1 MPFDVTES
9 NVHSRSS
16 ISESEDHSAISNFLN
31 LLFNNLNWT
40 VTEFLVALK
49 EIETAAKNRF
59 VHLSVQSVI
68 HRSLLVTGCRSSSD
82 LRELQRKCNITF
94 ELATFLFR
102 IIEILTYASPWLFLR
117 GLDINLS
124 RLCEILLHVINQVTV
139 GKHSV
144 LFEAIVQLKLPGLDK
159 LSRAA
164 ILDPF
169 VGVVMNLHLNHSC
182 DSQTRDSE
190 QALVFATK
198 LASYDSFNFDNF
210 EYLSNFACCRA
221 LQRDSHYT
229 ESQVALAFADLRES
243 AIRRHLLVQAHSEVP
258 EEFLDPITC
267 ALMDNPVRLPTSGK
281 VMDHSVIARH
291 LLSDAKDPFNRAP
304 LTIDDVIPDDDLK
317 QRITIWKLQ

>member
-1 MPFDVTES
+1 MSQELCAKNDTSSVLLQDCFRS
-9 NVHSRSS
+9 AISS

-49 EIETAAKNRF
+49 EIETAAKN
-59 VHLSVQSVI
+59 
-68 HRSLLVTGCRSSSD
+68 RSSSD

-124 RLCEILLHVINQVTV
+124 RLCEMLLHVINQVTV

-182 DSQTRDSE
+182 DSQTIGSE

-258 EEFLDPITC
+258 DEFLDPITC

-281 VMDHSVIARH
+281 VMDHSTIARH

-304 LTIDDVIPDDDLK
+304 LTIEDVIPDDDLK